1 MVEGD
6 VDLMRDAGLSWL
18 AEVLGELDVERVDQ
32 LSLAKCKGPRK
43 ELLAARFW
51 DALVFVRDYNDLVKK
66 LRDETGAL
74 KTQLI
79 GSQQKVIDLQDEL
92 LTNKTDQLTAFQT
105 TVKSSV
111 EDSIKTG
118 ICSVQSAVQTELRS
132 SWRDVVANS
141 SGKTSTTATDL
152 KEAVKAAVAEEDK
165 SKNLMIFGKC
175 EEQNED
181 VAETVA
187 EILQDMNEK
196 PRVVECFRVGTSRIA
211 IGNPRPIK
219 VKLCSADAVS
229 NILRSAKHLKNSG
242 NNKNTFI
249 APDRTQEERA
259 AHKKLVERMKE
270 MVSDEPDKYHYI
282 RRGAIRSVNK
292 SVATNELSMYEY

>member
-1 MVEGD
+1 M
-6 VDLMRDAGLSWL
+6 DLMRDAGLNWL

-32 LSLAKCKGPRK
+32 LTLAKCKAPRK
-43 ELLAARFW
+43 ELLAARLW
-51 DALVFVRDYNDLVKK
+51 DALGFVRDYNDLVKK

-92 LTNKTDQLTAFQT
+92 LASKTDQLTAFQT

-141 SGKTSTTATDL
+141 SGKTSTTATEL

-196 PRVVECFRVGTSRIA
+196 PRVVECIRVGTSR

-242 NNKNTFI
+242 NNTNTFI
-249 APDRTQEERA
+249 APDRTREERA

-270 MVSDEPDKYHYI
+270 MVSEEPDKYHYI
-282 RRGAIRSVNK
+282 RRGAIRSANK
-292 SVATNELSMYEY
+292 